1 MTANAPD
8 PVDTAVFSGSTGAPS
23 RRRIGLVLGGAAL
36 LAVAAVTTSLAASS
50 ASNPASTGSAPGLV
64 GAGITG
70 DDDAAEL
77 GRGGRAG
84 FREITIASISGND
97 VSLVTD
103 DGWRR
108 TVTVTSTVKLTK
120 GGQDITVSDLKVG
133 DQVRLR
139 QTRNDDGSYTVTA
152 LAVVIP
158 TINGRA
164 SAITA
169 SGFKVTTRDGSV
181 WTVTVN
187 GSTTY
192 NFGQGTGSLAD
203 VKDGEGVHVAGT
215 VTADNTMTATNVRV
229 GADRAVGK
237 VTAKTA
243 NTITIER
250 RNGSS
255 LTIHVDADTT
265 YRVAGVETADLGD
278 VAVDMAIGVTGRT
291 RADGSLDADV
301 VAAGK
306 LRGFGR
312 GGLDGQK
319 GAGGFGPGAIPP
331 EAQPAIDFGL
341 EIPTA

>member
-70 DDDAAEL
+70 DDDGAEL

-158 TINGRA
+158 RSSAAPAPSPRA
-164 SAITA
+164 
-169 SGFKVTTRDGSV
+169 GSR
-181 WTVTVN
+181 
-187 GSTTY
+187 SP
-192 NFGQGTGSLAD
+192 
-203 VKDGEGVHVAGT
+203 
-215 VTADNTMTATNVRV
+215 
-229 GADRAVGK
+229 RA
-237 VTAKTA
+237 
-243 NTITIER
+243 
-250 RNGSS
+250 
-255 LTIHVDADTT
+255 
-265 YRVAGVETADLGD
+265 
-278 VAVDMAIGVTGRT
+278 TGR
-291 RADGSLDADV
+291 S
-301 VAAGK
+301 
-306 LRGFGR
+306 GR
-312 GGLDGQK
+312 S
-319 GAGGFGPGAIPP
+319 P
-331 EAQPAIDFGL
+331 
-341 EIPTA
+341 

>member
-8 PVDTAVFSGSTGAPS
+8 PAEKAAFSGSTGAPS

-50 ASNPASTGSAPGLV
+50 APSAPSKATTHALS
-64 GAGITG
+64 GAGLT
-70 DDDAAEL
+70 DDESAAEL

-84 FREITIASISGND
+84 FREITIQGISGND
-97 VSLVTD
+97 VTLVTD

-120 GGQDITVSDLKVG
+120 GGQDITVSGLKVG
-133 DQVRLR
+133 DEVRLR
-139 QTRNDDGSYTVTA
+139 QTRNDDGTYTVTA
-152 LAVVIP
+152 LAVVVP

-164 SAITA
+164 SAIT
-169 SGFKVTTRDGSV
+169 STGFKVTTRDGSV

-192 NFGQGTGSLAD
+192 GFGQGTGSLAD

-215 VTADNTMTATNVRV
+215 VTADNAMTATNVRV
-229 GADRAVGK
+229 AADRAAGK

-243 NTITIER
+243 NTLTIER
-250 RNGSS
+250 RDGSK

-265 YRVAGVETADLGD
+265 YRVAGAETADLGD
-278 VAVDMAIGVTGRT
+278 VTVDMAIGISGRT
-291 RADGSLDADV
+291 RADGSLDADTV
-301 VAAGK
+301 VAGK
-306 LRGFGR
+306 LRGLGR
-312 GGLDGQK
+312 GWLDGRK
-319 GAGGFGPGAIPP
+319 GAGGFGPGAVPP
-331 EAQPAIDFGL
+331 EAQPAIDFGV

>member
-1 MTANAPD
+1 M
-8 PVDTAVFSGSTGAPS
+8 
-23 RRRIGLVLGGAAL
+23 
-36 LAVAAVTTSLAASS
+36 
-50 ASNPASTGSAPGLV
+50 
-64 GAGITG
+64 
-70 DDDAAEL
+70 
-77 GRGGRAG
+77 
-84 FREITIASISGND
+84 
-97 VSLVTD
+97 
-103 DGWRR
+103 
-108 TVTVTSTVKLTK
+108 
-120 GGQDITVSDLKVG
+120 
-133 DQVRLR
+133 
-139 QTRNDDGSYTVTA
+139 
-152 LAVVIP
+152 
-158 TINGRA
+158 
-164 SAITA
+164 
-169 SGFKVTTRDGSV
+169 
-181 WTVTVN
+181 N

-243 NTITIER
+243 NVITIER

-319 GAGGFGPGAIPP
+319 GAGGFGPGASRPKHSRPSTSASSSRPRSTSSATSSQDPRLWGAGGPVVLSHPP
-331 EAQPAIDFGL
+331 QYERRAGA
-341 EIPTA
+341 